1 MKVAQIRLTDEFDST
16 INMEVLTSVTTDTD
30 CEASLIICYKN
41 GDAKRF
47 YYGYRLEDMQYDAF
61 KIATIIRDIDIWD
74 LIN

>member
-1 MKVAQIRLTDEFDST
+1 MKVAKIRLTDELDST
-16 INMEVLTSVTTDTD
+16 IDMEGLNSVTTDTE

-61 KIATIIRDIDIWD
+61 KIATIIRNIDIWD